1 MSINSKTNSLTP
13 DQEPP
18 TNDGRLDTPSTL
30 LRGARLIDPEAG
42 IDKVC
47 NLLISPDGVLLD
59 PSSVPPGVHEIDAK
73 GLWALPGLVDLQVH
87 FRQPGFEYKETIE
100 SGSQAALAGG
110 ITSVV
115 VMPNTHPSLDT
126 PDQVR
131 YEIEEARRVDG
142 IDLMVAAAVTQGLQ
156 GEHLTD
162 HSALKDAGAVAVT
175 DDGLPVMDDAVMEH
189 SLRQCAE
196 LDLLFMQHAEDLTIS
211 QHAPMTL
218 GPTSRKLGVRG
229 QSADAEGVL
238 VERDIRL
245 AEKVGARY
253 HVLHTSTRRSLDA
266 IRQARARGAKVSCEA
281 SPHHLL
287 LTDEAC
293 GDGDSNF
300 KMNPPL
306 RCEDDRQ
313 ALVDAVVDGTV
324 DAVATDHAPHASDE
338 KARGFVD
345 APFGVVGLA
354 TALAAVL
361 RLMHDGLISDR
372 RAVEL
377 LTSGPARVLH
387 RSGDLGT
394 LVGPGAPANL
404 CLVDP
409 EREWVVTQDSLRGR
423 SKNSAFLGQ
432 TFRGRVVA
440 TFLRGRLRYTLL
452 DGPTFP

>member
-1 MSINSKTNSLTP
+1 MALMSIDTESRSAKPSHENP
-13 DQEPP
+13 
-18 TNDGRLDTPSTL
+18 GLDAPATL
-30 LRGARLIDPEAG
+30 LQGARLIDPEG
-42 IDKVC
+42 DVDRVC
-47 NLLISPDGVLLD
+47 DLLISPDGVVID
-59 PSSVPPGVHEIDAK
+59 PSAVPPGVREIDAR

-115 VMPNTHPSLDT
+115 VMPNTHPCLDT
-126 PDQVR
+126 PEQVR
-131 YEIEEARRVDG
+131 YEIDEARRVDG
-142 IDLMVAAAVTQGLQ
+142 IDLLVAAAVTQGLK
-156 GEHLTD
+156 GEDLTD
-162 HSALKDAGAVAVT
+162 HSALKAAGAVAVT
-175 DDGLPVMDDAVMEH
+175 DDGLPVMDDAVMER

-266 IRQARARGAKVSCEA
+266 IREARARGANVSCEA

-287 LTDEAC
+287 LTDESC
-293 GDGDSNF
+293 GTGNPNF

-313 ALVDAVVDGTV
+313 ALVDAVADGTV
-324 DAVATDHAPHASDE
+324 DAVATDHAPHSSDE
-338 KARGFVD
+338 KERGFVD

-361 RLMHDGLISDR
+361 RLMHDGVISDV

-377 LTSGPARVLH
+377 LTSGPARVLR
-387 RSGDLGT
+387 RSGELGT
-394 LVGPGAPANL
+394 LVGPRAPANL

-409 EREWVVTQDSLRGR
+409 EQEWVVTPDSLHGR

-440 TFLRGRLRYTLL
+440 TFLRGRLRYTRME
-452 DGPTFP
+452 GPTFP